1 MMIERPGPSKH
12 LSTLKDR
19 YRSQQRQQKL
29 HISSGSQRSSPGNQM
44 NIFQEIFTDL
54 SGFRYEPL
62 RNSSPGAIECSYLDR
77 KWPKLA
83 QGTPKSKLMTIHVS
97 FMLYQKYLKDETGSK

>member
-44 NIFQEIFTDL
+44 NIFQEIFIDL
-54 SGFRYEPL
+54 SGFR
-62 RNSSPGAIECSYLDR
+62 
-77 KWPKLA
+77 
-83 QGTPKSKLMTIHVS
+83 
-97 FMLYQKYLKDETGSK
+97 